1 MTTEPPDDEA
11 AQEAPKV
18 RLDLTPD
25 ELEYVRSALML
36 LQSTLGHEEA
46 DELREVMELIRKIE
60 SAQRG

>member
-1 MTTEPPDDEA
+1 MTTERPDDV
-11 AQEAPKV
+11 EAPGAQTV

-46 DELREVMELIRKIE
+46 DELREVMELIRKVQGAR
-60 SAQRG
+60 SG